1 MGQSINIPRQDG
13 NARFDTL
20 QVKLIESSSL
30 IRTVVADNN
39 GKFYYSTSGGGGGT
53 TGTNGTSGTSGI
65 NGANGTNGTSG
76 TTGTSGTS
84 GVSGAGFNTINNAG
98 TGRILLSDGTV
109 NAATASSALVYNN
122 NELTISGST
131 IITGSLTVIGHV
143 SASSFT
149 GSLFGTASYVVSA
162 SYAPNIYNSDGE
174 LTGNRTISASFY
186 SLNLI
191 STKSTGSTF
200 TVSHIQTQSNA
211 IDTADIGM
219 QVAYNISASS
229 ATNQLVARAFQL
241 SVSNNL
247 TGGGILQNLR
257 VFNLAAF
264 FPTGT
269 TTGDADLVYLERGT
283 ATGTISNYRAIRIA
297 NYAGTNRGG
306 IAMAAIGGTGN
317 AAYINMGSIVI
328 PNGRWGIYQ
337 SETAISNYLAGDVSI
352 GTSQTGSYKLSILGS
367 TGISNGLTATGSILF
382 PSLTQAAQNNVVL
395 IDTSTGQLHY
405 TASSALISTS
415 ASYASTASYALFAVL
430 AATASYVDPA
440 NLNLTLFQIATG
452 SVTASVDTN
461 PNNLFLIKSGS
472 TQYFNI
478 SSSGDTDLYSNLF
491 IVRNFTTQQPVL
503 IVSQSI
509 VQIQTQSL
517 NPIGTTNAGSIW
529 FTSSSFYVGLE

>member
-149 GSLFGTASYVVSA
+149 GSLFGTASHAVSA
-162 SYAPNIYNSDGE
+162 SYA
-174 LTGNRTISASFY
+174 T
-186 SLNLI
+186 
-191 STKSTGSTF
+191 
-200 TVSHIQTQSNA
+200 
-211 IDTADIGM
+211 
-219 QVAYNISASS
+219 
-229 ATNQLVARAFQL
+229 
-241 SVSNNL
+241 
-247 TGGGILQNLR
+247 
-257 VFNLAAF
+257 
-264 FPTGT
+264 
-269 TTGDADLVYLERGT
+269 
-283 ATGTISNYRAIRIA
+283 
-297 NYAGTNRGG
+297 
-306 IAMAAIGGTGN
+306 
-317 AAYINMGSIVI
+317 
-328 PNGRWGIYQ
+328 
-337 SETAISNYLAGDVSI
+337 
-352 GTSQTGSYKLSILGS
+352 
-367 TGISNGLTATGSILF
+367 
-382 PSLTQAAQNNVVL
+382 
-395 IDTSTGQLHY
+395 
-405 TASSALISTS
+405 
-415 ASYASTASYALFAVL
+415 TASYALFAAL
-430 AATASYVDPA
+430 AATASYIDPA

-452 SVTASVDTN
+452 SVTASVNTN
-461 PNNLFLIKSGS
+461 PTNLFLIKSGS

-491 IVRNFTTQQPVL
+491 IIRNFTTQQPVL

>member
-84 GVSGAGFNTINNAG
+84 GVSGAGFNAIANPLQ
-98 TGRILLSDGTV
+98 GRVLLSDGSTNSASASFNLFYDTGSSIFKVTGSLIITGSSSNTTYLLDASGSSRLTTLHIQNLKNPAGTSGEIDVFVVGNPGDAGYAKLTILAGGSPYSTV
-109 NAATASSALVYNN
+109 LRTSGDGGGSRSMLLDASGPGGEIYIGTSNVNRWIFSGTYNSLGAGHILPVASATYNIGDPTKQINNYYGVSNYLSGLLNVTGSA
-122 NELTISGST
+122 TISGSLR
-131 IITGSLTVIGHV
+131 SLTSVFLPG
-143 SASSFT
+143 
-149 GSLFGTASYVVSA
+149 L
-162 SYAPNIYNSDGE
+162 
-174 LTGNRTISASFY
+174 
-186 SLNLI
+186 
-191 STKSTGSTF
+191 
-200 TVSHIQTQSNA
+200 TQSP
-211 IDTADIGM
+211 
-219 QVAYNISASS
+219 QAS
-229 ATNQLVARAFQL
+229 
-241 SVSNNL
+241 
-247 TGGGILQNLR
+247 
-257 VFNLAAF
+257 
-264 FPTGT
+264 
-269 TTGDADLVYLERGT
+269 
-283 ATGTISNYRAIRIA
+283 
-297 NYAGTNRGG
+297 
-306 IAMAAIGGTGN
+306 
-317 AAYINMGSIVI
+317 
-328 PNGRWGIYQ
+328 
-337 SETAISNYLAGDVSI
+337 
-352 GTSQTGSYKLSILGS
+352 
-367 TGISNGLTATGSILF
+367 
-382 PSLTQAAQNNVVL
+382 VVL
-395 IDTSTGQLHY
+395 VDSSTGQLYY

-452 SVTASVDTN
+452 SVTASVNTN
-461 PNNLFLIKSGS
+461 PTNLFLIKSGS